1 MFKKIIQLFIC
12 TTLFFCAQTAFAQTE
27 FKLATF
33 APDGTPWSV
42 LLKKINKQ
50 IAKESNQALKGK
62 VYLGGVKG
70 DEQAIVRQINSGAL
84 QMGGVS
90 SGAIATIAKDM
101 DILELPYAFANYEEV
116 DRVME
121 QAKPLIEQIL
131 EQNGF
136 KLLIYSENGYR
147 NFASK
152 SKCIS
157 SPADLKAVKMRSQES
172 EVHLETYRAL
182 DASPVPISGGEVMSS
197 LQTGVVDGFDNTAL
211 ITQATGWN
219 QAIKYFS
226 LTEHIYQPAFI
237 IANKAW
243 FDALP
248 KEHQDLF
255 INIGKTLEK
264 DGKKMVR
271 DMTTPLLDNFKEQGI
286 TICDLTDDQKKAF
299 KQKTA
304 GVWDKKYA
312 KSSDLGK
319 KLIDLLRKK

>member
-1 MFKKIIQLFIC
+1 MFKKHLQWSVFALI
-12 TTLFFCAQTAFAQTE
+12 FFCATTAFAQTE

-121 QAKPLIEQIL
+121 QAKPLIEEIL
-131 EQNGF
+131 EKNGF

-147 NFASK
+147 SFGSK
-152 SKCIS
+152 TKCIT
-157 SPADLKAVKMRSQES
+157 SPSDLKAVKMRSQES
-172 EVHLETYRAL
+172 EVHLDTYRAL

-197 LQTGVVDGFDNTAL
+197 LQTGVVEGFDNSAL

-219 QAIKYFS
+219 QAIKYFT

-248 KEHQDLF
+248 KEHQDFFL
-255 INIGKTLEK
+255 NIGKSLEK

-271 DMTTPLLDNFKEQGI
+271 EMTDPLLANFKEQGI
-286 TICDLTDDQKKAF
+286 TVCELTAEQKKVF
-299 KQKTA
+299 KEKTK

-319 KLIDLLRKK
+319 KLINLLRKK